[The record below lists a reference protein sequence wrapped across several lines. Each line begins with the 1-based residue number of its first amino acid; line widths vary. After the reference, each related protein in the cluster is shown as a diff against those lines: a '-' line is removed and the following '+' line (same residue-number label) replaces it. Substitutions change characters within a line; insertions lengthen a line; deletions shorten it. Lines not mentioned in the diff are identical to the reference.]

1 MTIILLKCFAT
12 MFPLFTCKLK
22 KKVQSNTYYDIGSE
36 SHPSNVFEKP
46 EAYHIQCI
54 PRQPKKVA
62 QRESNN
68 GSKSRESIPTSN
80 YVIYKK
86 SYAL

>member
-1 MTIILLKCFAT
+1 MQLRFYQ
-12 MFPLFTCKLK
+12 
-22 KKVQSNTYYDIGSE
+22 KVQSNTYYDIGSE

-46 EAYHIQCI
+46 DAYHIQCI
-54 PRQPKKVA
+54 PIQPKQVV

-80 YVIYKK
+80 CVIYKK